1 LSAIGDTCHL
11 LAVLRSLQHAW
22 PGTRFTWIIGN
33 VEARLLGHI
42 GLSQALRRWRTRKQ
56 LTQGELAEALG
67 SSQSRVARMEAAD
80 SSVSVDLLVRSLLKL
95 GATRRDIARAL
106 G

>member
-1 LSAIGDTCHL
+1 
-11 LAVLRSLQHAW
+11 
-22 PGTRFTWIIGN
+22 
-33 VEARLLGHI
+33 
-42 GLSQALRRWRTRKQ
+42 
-56 LTQGELAEALG
+56 
-67 SSQSRVARMEAAD
+67 MEAAD

>member
-1 LSAIGDTCHL
+1 MRAPQRTRLAQAGWKTGSTADFLSLTPEESA
-11 LAVLRSLQHAW
+11 
-22 PGTRFTWIIGN
+22 F
-33 VEARLLGHI
+33 VEMKL